1 MKHWNKILPSD
12 MRYFIL
18 PLTYAICLHYM
29 LEAAKMVSTKQLSAS
44 DSHWIWVL
52 AIAAAVTVTLG
63 HVFTYLDWWCN
74 DRHEGKEHP

>member
-1 MKHWNKILPSD
+1 MKPPYD

-44 DSHWIWVL
+44 DSHWVWVL
-52 AIAAAVTVTLG
+52 AIAAAVTVTIGRILVTLDCWWLG
-63 HVFTYLDWWCN
+63 WGDKGN
-74 DRHEGKEHP
+74 GNP